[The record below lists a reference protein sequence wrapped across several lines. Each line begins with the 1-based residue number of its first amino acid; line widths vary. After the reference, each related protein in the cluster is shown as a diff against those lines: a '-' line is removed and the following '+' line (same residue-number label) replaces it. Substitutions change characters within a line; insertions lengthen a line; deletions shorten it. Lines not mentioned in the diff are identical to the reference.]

1 METNLLILRSKEDAK
16 ILASDL
22 KNIGL
27 NSSIFP
33 IFELIELTP
42 ILPRIS
48 DFSYIITSSKNGIR
62 SIAKKFP
69 DRDVCMYVV
78 GEGSA
83 EEAYLN
89 GFTNIRVG
97 NNNIIELCKKI
108 KSDLS
113 QKSTNLLYVC
123 GVNQKYDVVKALSIH
138 GHNVEKLVLYD
149 LIPISCLSQ
158 GVLKKIENGII
169 NGVIFFSPRSVA
181 VFSELLKKTGKG
193 KLTEQ
198 LRAFCISR
206 DIAKEVNRLNW
217 KMSYVSSTSSKNS
230 LIELLNYLHN

>member
-1 METNLLILRSKEDAK
+1 METNLLILRQRDDAK

-27 NSSIFP
+27 SSSVYP
-33 IFELIELTP
+33 IFEFVEFAP
-42 ILPRIS
+42 KLPRIN

-62 SIAKKFP
+62 AFAKKFSC
-69 DRDVCMYVV
+69 RDVCMYVV

-83 EEAYLN
+83 EEAYKK
-89 GFTNIRVG
+89 GFTNIRLG
-97 NNNIIELCKKI
+97 NNNIIELCEQI

-113 QKSTNLLYVC
+113 QSGANLLYVC
-123 GVNQKYDVVKALSIH
+123 GENQKYDVVTAL
-138 GHNVEKLVLYD
+138 GFNGLNVEKLVLYD
-149 LIPISCLSQ
+149 FIPISSLSE

-169 NGVIFFSPRSVA
+169 NGVLFFSPRSA
-181 VFSELLKKTGKG
+181 AIFLNLLKKAGKDN
-193 KLTEQ
+193 LTEE

-217 KMSYVSSTSSKNS
+217 KMSYVSTTSTKSS
-230 LIELLNYLHN
+230 LIELLSYLYN